1 VCEQSLTLSSASMG
15 SSRRHLLWGCVMTGL
30 DTLPPDVSVTL
41 STIGRAILEDRGG
54 IRTGASPSEGA
65 GSSPEEPS
73 IPVGFGR
80 LL

>member
-1 VCEQSLTLSSASMG
+1 
-15 SSRRHLLWGCVMTGL
+15 MTGL